1 MNSKLLDKKA
11 MLRHQQ
17 RDLPACH
24 PSERA
29 GRLLEIEQLEK
40 EIEELLNEA
49 VDDDALEEAIVDLIS
64 NMGDYKATI
73 EDNYERSP
81 QSYSSGYVKA
91 CARVV
96 AALDKDTLMRI
107 VKGELK

>member
-40 EIEELLNEA
+40 EIEELENEA
-49 VDDDALEEAIVDLIS
+49 VNDEVLEEATADFVSNIRDLLVTME
-64 NMGDYKATI
+64 NEYQRCPHGYT
-73 EDNYERSP
+73 E
-81 QSYSSGYVKA
+81 GYVKA
-91 CARVV
+91 YSRIVE
-96 AALDKDTLMRI
+96 ALDEETIKKIL
-107 VKGELK
+107 KGE